1 MATIAQLPALPK
13 DFFDLLKY
21 GEFGAAVL
29 MLLLGFYLYYRAAN
43 TPVAAEV
50 STRQNVGRQFM
61 VFALVFFTLCS
72 LLQMAK
78 FLLPG
83 AHPQVSA
90 MILVP
95 PLDEE
100 HFEEYGKVMIVIS
113 DGQVQ
118 SEKPAFGHKPQIV
131 SLHDNTQFTIS
142 LSGLI
147 EKLRQAKTA
156 TAKQVVENDLGT
168 QTNDFGAGKPK

>member
-1 MATIAQLPALPK
+1 MVTIAQLPALPK
-13 DFFDLLKY
+13 DLFDLLKY

-29 MLLLGFYLYYRAAN
+29 MLVLGFYLYYRAAN
-43 TPVAAEV
+43 TPVAAEI

-61 VFALVFFTLCS
+61 VFALVFFSLCS
-72 LLQMAK
+72 LLDMVK
-78 FLLPG
+78 FLLPP

-90 MILVP
+90 MITVP
-95 PLDEE
+95 PLDNQ
-100 HFEEYGKVMIVIS
+100 HVEEYGKVMIVIS

-118 SEKPAFGHKPQIV
+118 SEKQALGDHPQIF

-147 EKLRQAKTA
+147 EKLRQPK

-168 QTNDFGAGKPK
+168 QTNDFGPRQPK